1 MMPAGK
7 TVEQKVSAFLGQ
19 TSAWF
24 YQNRWTLLIVMAAA
38 MILYYPVYT
47 LGLENLDSFCTSE
60 PYVADLWERIPYW
73 ETQQGRWALRLF
85 DSLTDGVHA
94 AVPAAFATAFFFA
107 WAGVLI
113 CDLLHI
119 RHFAL
124 RTVSVLLLVC
134 SQYVQNLQSYRYCKA
149 AYAFSFLL
157 AVLAVAAIVKLP
169 GIRGILL
176 GAVSL
181 MFAVALYQSS
191 LGVGTALCVLVLI
204 LRLLQPGEPLQ
215 ASLLCLGRMLLM
227 GMLAMAGYLVVLN
240 VLLAVY
246 QVSLSEINGISQV
259 GVQSLQQIPL
269 GIRQA
274 YQDFYEYFAGRTIA
288 QNYFKIRPAYGLL
301 FALTAAGGVW
311 AVWKNRACRA
321 ANVCVVIL
329 LAVLPLAANIT
340 DVINPNSQIL
350 LRMAG
355 GMALIPVFCL
365 ALASMLPGRS
375 VTYSAVV
382 LAALFLLRGYILQ
395 SNNDI
400 IVQKRTNCRRSA

>member
-1 MMPAGK
+1 MVPAGK

-19 TSAWF
+19 TGAWF
-24 YQNRWTLLIVMAAA
+24 YQNRWVLLIVMAAA
-38 MILYYPVYT
+38 MILYYPVYAF
-47 LGLENLDSFCTSE
+47 GLENLDSFCTSE
-60 PYVADLWERIPYW
+60 PYVADLWEQIPYW

-85 DSLTDGVHA
+85 DGLTDGVHA

-107 WAGVLI
+107 WAGVLL
-113 CDLLHI
+113 CDLLQI

-124 RTVSVLLLVC
+124 RTASVLLLVC

-157 AVLAVAAIVKLP
+157 AVLAVVAVVKLP

-191 LGVGTALCVLVLI
+191 LGVGAALCVLVLI
-204 LRLLQPGEPLQ
+204 RRLLRPGEPLQ
-215 ASLLCLGRMLLM
+215 ESLLCLGRMLLM
-227 GMLAMAGYLVVLN
+227 GILAMAGYLVVLN

-321 ANVCVVIL
+321 ANICVVIL
-329 LAVLPLAANIT
+329 LALLPLAANIT

-355 GMALIPVFCL
+355 GMALIPIFCL
-365 ALASMLPGRS
+365 ALAGMLPGRS
-375 VTYSAVV
+375 VAYSAVV

-400 IVQKRTNCRRSA
+400 IVQ